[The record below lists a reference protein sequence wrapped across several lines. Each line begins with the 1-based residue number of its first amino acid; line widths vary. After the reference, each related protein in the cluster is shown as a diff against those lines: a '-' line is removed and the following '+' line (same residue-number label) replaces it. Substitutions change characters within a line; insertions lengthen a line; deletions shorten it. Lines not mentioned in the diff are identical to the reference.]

1 MKRYYFNKLIVVLVL
16 MLAVSLSAILVFSI
30 ATSDVMSFRDLIC
43 AILCLILIQ
52 YAIKYGMAALK
63 NTPALV
69 INNEG
74 IFDYQS
80 GLTFQWRD
88 IQSYRIYPG
97 SVSYVKLEVN
107 NPTEYIKTIKNPFTR
122 WVKQAFKL
130 YTFNLNL
137 SLLTEQNERI
147 LDQIEYYDLEAQ
159 RSFLESL

>member
-30 ATSDVMSFRDLIC
+30 ATSDVMSLRDLIY
-43 AILCLILIQ
+43 AILCLFLIQ

-63 NTPALV
+63 NIPALV

-88 IQSYRIYPG
+88 IQSYRIYTG

-107 NPTEYIKTIKNPFTR
+107 NPNEYIKTIKNPFTR
-122 WVKQAFKL
+122 WFKQTFKL